1 MITMTTQQQ
10 TGLQASAT
18 EEAREPSEHRF
29 GFGDFLSAD
38 DYAVGSE
45 IQIKILEYLG
55 RQEYPGKD
63 GKPRS
68 AGMYKAQAD
77 SVGLPQ
83 QWRLG
88 IKNEKV
94 AYQRFRIRNY
104 EDLVG
109 RILVL
114 KIAKFPMGNGFM
126 LMNIR

>member
-1 MITMTTQQQ
+1 MTTPQQA
-10 TGLQASAT
+10 GLQASAT
-18 EEAREPSEHRF
+18 GVARESTEHRF

-38 DYAVGSE
+38 DHPVGSE

-55 RQEYPGKD
+55 RQEYTGKD

-77 SVGLPQ
+77 SVGIPQ

-94 AYQRFRIRNY
+94 AYQRFRIKSY

-109 RILVL
+109 RTLVL

-126 LMNIR
+126 LVNMR